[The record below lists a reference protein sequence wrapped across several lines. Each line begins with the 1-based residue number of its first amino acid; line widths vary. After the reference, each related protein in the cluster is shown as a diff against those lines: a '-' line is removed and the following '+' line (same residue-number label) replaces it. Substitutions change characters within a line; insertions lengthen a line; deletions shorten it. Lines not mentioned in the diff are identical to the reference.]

1 MREGGRCLQAKR
13 WLSPPASMTSRL
25 ASMTCKMASK
35 VFIEG
40 LWFVYVFS
48 GRKLGRYADEEL
60 LKSIFQNKTPD
71 LHILIQVHD
80 QQGQQCQ

>member
-1 MREGGRCLQAKR
+1 MSTSK
-13 WLSPPASMTSRL
+13 WLSPPASVTSRL
-25 ASMTCKMASK
+25 ASMTFKMASK

-40 LWFVYVFS
+40 LWFVYAFS
-48 GRKLGRYADEEL
+48 GRKLGRYADQEL
-60 LKSIFQNKTPD
+60 LKSIFQTKTPD

>member
-1 MREGGRCLQAKR
+1 MSTSKKVAQ
-13 WLSPPASMTSRL
+13 SPCQCDITSRGDDFQNGEQSVHRRVMVCL
-25 ASMTCKMASK
+25 C
-35 VFIEG
+35 F
-40 LWFVYVFS
+40 FS
-48 GRKLGRYADEEL
+48 GRKLGRYADQEL

>member
-1 MREGGRCLQAKR
+1 MSTSK
-13 WLSPPASMTSRL
+13 WLSPPASVTSRL
-25 ASMTCKMASK
+25 ASMTFKMASK

-48 GRKLGRYADEEL
+48 GRKLGRYADQEL
-60 LKSIFQNKTPD
+60 LKSIFQNKTLD